1 MVKRSVSKRERIKDS
16 HYRARFREQYKGF
29 VLKLSFG
36 FRNISIVRQRHPLSR
51 LITQRYANK
60 IPDLSLVSSTLL
72 CLIYSLLSP
81 VPTRLS
87 DSQFLL

>member
-51 LITQRYANK
+51 LITQR
-60 IPDLSLVSSTLL
+60 
-72 CLIYSLLSP
+72 
-81 VPTRLS
+81 
-87 DSQFLL
+87 